1 MIISRAEIASAV
13 SAYKTVKRK
22 SSVASVAIDTID
34 TSDSFERSAAA
45 ASLAS
50 VLTASTS
57 EPFYRNDLVEHLR
70 RQISENRYFVPSQE
84 IVEKLL
90 GRLIVEFAVAA

>member
-22 SSVASVAIDTID
+22 SPVASVAT
-34 TSDSFERSAAA
+34 DSFERSEAA

-50 VLTASTS
+50 VLTSASS

-70 RQISENRYFVPSQE
+70 RQISENRYFVPSEE

-90 GRLIVEFAVAA
+90 GRLIVEFATAA

>member
-13 SAYKTVKRK
+13 TAYKTVKRK
-22 SSVASVAIDTID
+22 SRVAAMATDST
-34 TSDSFERSAAA
+34 DSFERSAAA
-45 ASLAS
+45 ASLAT
-50 VLTASTS
+50 VLTSASS

-70 RQISENRYFVPSQE
+70 RQISENRYFVPSEE

-90 GRLIVEFAVAA
+90 GRLIVEFATAA

>member
-22 SSVASVAIDTID
+22 PAASSVAVGSA
-34 TSDSFERSAAA
+34 DSFEKSEAA
-45 ASLAS
+45 ASLS
-50 VLTASTS
+50 SLLTSATAQ
-57 EPFYRNDLVEHLR
+57 PFYRPDLVDDLR
-70 RQISENRYFVPSQE
+70 REISEGRYFVPTDQ

-90 GRLIVEFAVAA
+90 GRLIVEYATA

>member
-13 SAYKTVKRK
+13 TAYKTVKRK
-22 SSVASVAIDTID
+22 SSVASPAIDPT
-34 TSDSFERSAAA
+34 DSFERSEAA

-50 VLTASTS
+50 VMTASTS
-57 EPFYRNDLVEHLR
+57 EPFYRNDLVEHLQ
-70 RQISENRYFVPSQE
+70 RQISENRYFVPSEQ

-90 GRLIVEFAVAA
+90 GRLIVEFAIAA